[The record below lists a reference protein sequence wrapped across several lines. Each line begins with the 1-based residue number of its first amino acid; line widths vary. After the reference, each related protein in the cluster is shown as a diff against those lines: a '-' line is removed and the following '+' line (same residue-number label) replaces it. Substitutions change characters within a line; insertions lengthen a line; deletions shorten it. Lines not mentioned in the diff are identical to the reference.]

1 MGETQAGFTNL
12 EHLWD
17 ALLSRQP
24 EQVQAAFRS
33 LDPDHQRLI
42 YAHLQRMANEE
53 GWHPEQ
59 RLSAQAA
66 LEALAED
73 A

>member
-1 MGETQAGFTNL
+1 MANGSSEFELENL
-12 EHLWD
+12 WE

-24 EQVQAAFRS
+24 EQVRKAFAGLQAAERQS
-33 LDPDHQRLI
+33 VRE
-42 YAHLQRMANEE
+42 HLNRMATEP

-66 LEALAED
+66 LEALSTV
-73 A
+73 